1 MKMLIA
7 AFKKKAMRELE
18 EQIILQQ
25 EERLNH
31 RLLER
36 GTQYRHRGRMRN
48 STNRGRETMMTVF
61 QQVKERLVD
70 KEEVRLDERE
80 EKLDELRERPIS
92 KGNRTEAVL
101 EEPKANTPIPTHR
114 PKKAPSN
121 EIHCPMGPTLTKEAK
136 AKALAK
142 ATATATRKAEYP
154 RPSSH
159 THLNTQFQH

>member
-1 MKMLIA
+1 MLIA

-80 EKLDELRERPIS
+80 EKLDELKERLIS
-92 KGNRTEAVL
+92 EGNRTEAVL
-101 EEPKANTPIPTHR
+101 EESKANTPISRHGPN
-114 PKKAPSN
+114 KASSN
-121 EIHCPMGPTLTKEAK
+121 EIHSPMGLILTKEAK
-136 AKALAK
+136 VKALAK
-142 ATATATRKAEYP
+142 ATATATRKTGYRP
-154 RPSSH
+154 PSSH
-159 THLNTQFQH
+159 T